1 MSTLLHSYTPKNLT
15 FPFPLRKAVEEEV
28 DGGKGLGH
36 TAGIADEL
44 VVLVP
49 NGSVVL
55 DFPLVLVVAVAHDA
69 LVVYLAQIGVV
80 LVSDNSVA
88 LGSEE
93 QAVANVPD
101 VTVVADLGNHEVTV
115 VPDGA
120 VALYCCQGG
129 VAGASDGLG
138 AGGAHDAQEEHE
150 CEYDSFHHLFHNYLF
165 IYKERM
171 GLAGVKEGVR
181 LLLSSTKI
189 AKSWE

>member
-1 MSTLLHSYTPKNLT
+1 MVHSSRCKRRGIVYTPTLLKNLT
-15 FPFPLRKAVEEEV
+15 CPFSLGKAVEEEI

-36 TAGIADEL
+36 ATGIADEL
-44 VVLVP
+44 VVFVP

-138 AGGAHDAQEEHE
+138 DGGAHDAQEEHE

-165 IYKERM
+165 YI
-171 GLAGVKEGVR
+171 
-181 LLLSSTKI
+181 
-189 AKSWE
+189 